1 MPARTVYVFYFSG
14 GGCVERI
21 PYAKW
26 KRISSGEKLVNE
38 FSNLAVH
45 IAYAYILLENKKPV
59 YCPLIEGHIHYF
71 DEAGRMVL
79 DELFYFDLL
88 QDTDEAVGG
97 VIILQHRKKKKAAFE
112 KYCWELNSRQIQA
125 VVDCIW

>member
-1 MPARTVYVFYFSG
+1 MTNRTVYVFYFSDDYR
-14 GGCVERI
+14 VKRI

-26 KRISSGEKLVNE
+26 KRISAGDECVDE

-45 IAYAYILLENKKPV
+45 IAYAYILLENKKPD

-71 DEAGRMVL
+71 DETGRMIL
-79 DELFYFDLL
+79 DELPYFDLL
-88 QDTDEAVGG
+88 QDMDEAAGG
-97 VIILQHRKKKKAAFE
+97 VINLHHRKKKKAAFD
-112 KYCWELNSRQIQA
+112 KYCWTLNAQQIQA